1 MPAQALCFESALYVF
16 PGQLLSIL
24 GHGAGLMFEKLRRG
38 LAQNKDSQPRRKV
51 RILKGK
57 KAKMEGVVYSEEVGL
72 IFVGGA

>member
-1 MPAQALCFESALYVF
+1 
-16 PGQLLSIL
+16 
-24 GHGAGLMFEKLRRG
+24 MFEKLRRD

-72 IFVGGA
+72 VFVGGA